1 MTQIKIFTATTKED
15 SKVKWST
22 DRIHTLQRKVNNFLA
37 LYDGEIEVKDIKYST
52 QCMYSHEYIHDEE
65 KIWTVMIIY
74 ETKDIKSD
82 TSNESAKKAR
92 KEDLID
98 YLLDYVLGKVPRQ
111 PLVFRSNPD
120 YIHAG
125 KIPYISE
132 IDLFDKKEYNI
143 RVISTFDYDKNGF
156 REDGEIIATY
166 NSIDDLIDAGWMLEI
181 D

>member
-1 MTQIKIFTATTKED
+1 MTQIKIFTATTNED

-52 QCMYSHEYIHDEE
+52 QCMYEQGYIKDDE

-74 ETKDIKSD
+74 ETKDIKSVI
-82 TSNESAKKAR
+82 TNENAKKAR
-92 KEDLID
+92 KDFLD
-98 YLLDYVLGKVPRQ
+98 YLLDYLLKKAPRQ
-111 PLVFRSNPD
+111 PLVFRSNPE
-120 YIHAG
+120 YVQTG
-125 KIPYISE
+125 MIPYISGN
-132 IDLFDKKEYNI
+132 DLFDKKKYNI

-156 REDGEIIATY
+156 PEDGEIIATY
-166 NSIDDLIDAGWMLEI
+166 NSLEELVDAGWMLEI